1 MLADLFGLAFAQ
13 ECFPVLRSSFE
24 GVDEFFV
31 KVFKSWYPA
40 DGRVLQ
46 DPVGVPETAMRIP

>member
-13 ECFPVLRSSFE
+13 ECFPMLRASFE
-24 GVDEFFV
+24 GLDELFV
-31 KVFKSWYPA
+31 KVFKSSYPA
-40 DGRVLQ
+40 HGRVLQ

>member
-1 MLADLFGLAFAQ
+1 MLADLFGLALAQ
-13 ECFPVLRSSFE
+13 ECFPVLRASFE
-24 GVDEFFV
+24 GLDELFV
-31 KVFKSWYPA
+31 KVFNSSYRA